1 MPPTNGSKTTKQ
13 EKNLQGKKQ
22 ELEGLGGK
30 VGNQARNL
38 RGGGDLGD
46 KGGLE

>member
-13 EKNLQGKKQ
+13 KKESTKKKQ
-22 ELEGLGGK
+22 EFEGLGGK
-30 VGNQARNL
+30 VGNQLRNL

-46 KGGLE
+46 KRDLE